1 MEEETQLYCISKINF
16 IKLANPSVNNSL
28 KGINKNN
35 IWFINLLNM
44 LQNSKEQDNF
54 TADMDD
60 LAPLSD
66 NIDKFTM
73 FLKET
78 IFSNS
83 SNFYSLISINNKMTS
98 NECLTALLFG
108 NHLKQQSIKPKRV
121 MIDLPKLSEQISSFE

>member
-73 FLKET
+73 FLK
-78 IFSNS
+78 
-83 SNFYSLISINNKMTS
+83 
-98 NECLTALLFG
+98 
-108 NHLKQQSIKPKRV
+108 
-121 MIDLPKLSEQISSFE
+121 